1 MPSLPLPVRVA
12 AGLAATA
19 VEQTRRLPDQIVGL
33 PITLASQALQL
44 SMRVQQQVTELAIKG
59 DDALGSLQSPEDD
72 EEQPSWAT
80 FDEDEPP
87 ARPVSAFDRAGE
99 EPRQKAGQ
107 GTTAQTA
114 TAQGTTAQNPTAQ
127 QVREPSPLRAERPA
141 AVADAPPVEN
151 FDELTLP
158 QVRGKLRSL
167 TAAEVAELLDY
178 EQAHAQR
185 PEFLRM
191 LSNRLERVRS
201 AQ

>member
-19 VEQTRRLPDQIVGL
+19 VERTRRLPDQLVGL

-59 DDALGSLQSPEDD
+59 DEALGSLQVPEGD
-72 EEQPSWAT
+72 EQQPSWAT

-87 ARPVSAFDRAGE
+87 ARSASAFDRAGE
-99 EPRQKAGQ
+99 QAGEQ
-107 GTTAQTA
+107 AEERVREQA
-114 TAQGTTAQNPTAQ
+114 PQ
-127 QVREPSPLRAERPA
+127 QQAPQPREPSPLRAEGA
-141 AVADAPPVEN
+141 AVAADAPPVGN
-151 FDELTLP
+151 YDELTLP

>member
-19 VEQTRRLPDQIVGL
+19 LEQTRRLPDQLVGL

-59 DDALGSLQSPEDD
+59 DEALGSLQTPDD
-72 EEQPSWAT
+72 EDQPSWAT

-87 ARPVSAFDRAGE
+87 APPARPVSAWDRAGWD
-99 EPRQKAGQ
+99 RAGQ
-107 GTTAQTA
+107 EPAKV
-114 TAQGTTAQNPTAQ
+114 Q
-127 QVREPSPLRAERPA
+127 QLRAEPPA
-141 AVADAPPVEN
+141 AVAEAPPVAN
-151 FDELTLP
+151 YDELTLP
-158 QVRGKLRSL
+158 QVRGKLRTL
-167 TAAEVAELLDY
+167 TAGELAELLDH
-178 EQAHAQR
+178 ERAHGQR

>member
-44 SMRVQQQVTELAIKG
+44 SMRVQQQITELAIKG
-59 DDALGSLQSPEDD
+59 DEALGSWQTPDEDED
-72 EEQPSWAT
+72 QPSWAT

-87 ARPVSAFDRAGE
+87 ARPVSAWDRAGE
-99 EPRQKAGQ
+99 ESPKV
-107 GTTAQTA
+107 
-114 TAQGTTAQNPTAQ
+114 Q
-127 QVREPSPLRAERPA
+127 QLRAEPPPV
-141 AVADAPPVEN
+141 VAEAPPVEN
-151 FDELTLP
+151 YDELTLP
-158 QVRGKLRSL
+158 QVRGKLRWLSAGEL
-167 TAAEVAELLDY
+167 AELLDY